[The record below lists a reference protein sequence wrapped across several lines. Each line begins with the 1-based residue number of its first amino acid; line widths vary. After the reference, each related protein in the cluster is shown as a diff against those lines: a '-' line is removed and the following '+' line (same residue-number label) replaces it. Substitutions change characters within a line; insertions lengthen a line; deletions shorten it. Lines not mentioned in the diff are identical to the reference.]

1 MKKID
6 EILTMLNT
14 DKIKVRLVHGMFF
27 ECGGV
32 VGNSPEKPE
41 IFYVWLNAEY
51 VEDEILS
58 SFKHELWHIACN
70 DFESRD
76 SANRIEAIAHK
87 AEKHNFYGF
96 FDGVDLKPYLE
107 NAKVI
112 TYEGREKSA

>member
-1 MKKID
+1 MKE
-6 EILTMLNT
+6 EITSIVNQLSYVESLLT
-14 DKIKVRLVHGMFF
+14 KFV
-27 ECGGV
+27 
-32 VGNSPEKPE
+32 
-41 IFYVWLNAEY
+41 EY